1 MTTFERIKKI
11 AKKRKMSLLELNE
24 KAKLGKNVIYGW
36 KTKDPNTESLKKVAN
51 VLGVSVDYL
60 LGKENSSHKRE
71 VDLADEN
78 TILTYEG
85 RRIPKEDIEL
95 MKRLLRGKEK

>member
-36 KTKDPNTESLKKVAN
+36 KTKDPNTESLKKVAD

-60 LGKENSSHKRE
+60 LGKENPSHKRT
-71 VDLADEN
+71 VDLADEDA
-78 TILTYEG
+78 IFTYEG
-85 RRIPKEDIEL
+85 KRIPEEDLEMI
-95 MKRLLRGKEK
+95 KRFMRGKK